1 MVGRILTRIIHE
13 AFSDGGESSSHL
25 WITCAVLLLILG
37 AVAAWTGRGGWSRV
51 LVADAVTACGIGPLL
66 A

>member
-37 AVAAWTGRGGWSRV
+37 GCSGLDR
-51 LVADAVTACGIGPLL
+51 
-66 A
+66 